1 MKRVRQALATVA
13 IGMLATGFLAA
24 CEKGPAQR
32 AGEKVDDAVDRITGK
47 GPAEKAG
54 ERIDEATKELRGK

>member
-1 MKRVRQALATVA
+1 MRRVLGTIAIAVMATSLLV
-13 IGMLATGFLAA
+13 A

-32 AGEKVDDAVDRITGK
+32 AGERVDDAVDRLTGK

-54 ERIDEATKELRGK
+54 ERIDDATEELRRD